1 MQTLIHNIV
10 LVLHENKTNK
20 IVTIGSLGTLHEAKM
35 TNKNSLTG
43 YFLYPSKIQFEGN
56 KDVLKGEIGLKFGI
70 EYFIEGDKN
79 SGNGREVMFFCRIK
93 HPELLNPET
102 NEKSS
107 ETIEEKTDWLNHV
120 GFDYFSIEYD
130 WELKLGTWTFQIF
143 EEQNLLLEKSF
154 EIV

>member
-1 MQTLIHNIV
+1 M
-10 LVLHENKTNK
+10 K
-20 IVTIGSLGTLHEAKM
+20 IKQIKLLQFGSISTLHEDKM

-43 YFLYPSKIQFEGN
+43 YFLYPSKIQFQEN
-56 KDVLKGEIGLKFGI
+56 KDVLKGDIGLKFGI
-70 EYFIEGDKN
+70 EYFIEGDEN
-79 SGNGREVMFFCRIK
+79 SRNGEDAVFFCKIK
-93 HPELLNPET
+93 HPELQNPET

-107 ETIEEKTDWLNHV
+107 ETIEKKIDWLNHV

-143 EEQNLLLEKSF
+143 EEQNLLFEKSF